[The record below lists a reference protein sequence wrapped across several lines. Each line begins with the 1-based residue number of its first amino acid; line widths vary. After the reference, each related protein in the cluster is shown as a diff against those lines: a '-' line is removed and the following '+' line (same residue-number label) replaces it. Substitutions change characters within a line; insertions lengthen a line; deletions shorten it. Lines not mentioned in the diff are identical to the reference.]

1 MAIDTYEQ
9 ALVHA
14 AKHGNQTAFSE
25 LYESYYAKVYAL
37 ARMTLQN
44 DHDAEDALQAAF
56 IKAWQSL
63 PQLADNGAFN
73 TWLQR
78 ITVNE
83 CYSMLRRRTP
93 EPMEDERLY
102 AAADDERAAELLLPE
117 DYAQREDLRQRL
129 WAIIQS
135 LSQVQRQSI
144 VLFYYDQL
152 TVEQIAQ
159 VMDCSPGTVKSRL
172 YLARRA
178 IRTEIEEQERRSGQ
192 SFYGAATLPLGQ
204 LLVRE
209 LDANAL
215 PKQTALGILQ
225 QILASAGGAAAAGAA
240 VSASAGALAG
250 TAVWKLIG
258 AIALGAAILVGAGL
272 GIRHLTRR
280 AEPAQTEP
288 EPSLSLSFPDQ
299 TAPSAEPAP
308 DPAPA
313 YRGYLE
319 LLYRREDAIKA
330 YPWYPQGE
338 DNAVV
343 SFCDLDNDG
352 IEEMLYVDVPPAESM
367 QSRLHIVGWDGDAVV
382 EHYARDWDYNAG
394 SGMRYCVFTYWRDE
408 TRHLCLYTIQ
418 GDEWTEEIY
427 ERLDDPTGSPAST
440 ELLRYEAHP
449 GEVVD
454 AVLQYERIWH
464 VGGLDAEEDAYDQTA
479 RELRNSADE
488 VLMKDPFG
496 ASRLE
501 GLEQGSTQ
509 LTWQQAVDYLTS
521 KAGPAPAEAA
531 PSAQSMDPSQIPQR
545 EALERFLDQFAFGYR
560 DRSGGTS
567 YDCTRAADGSSNILA
582 QIVSSAP
589 CVSFRTYPGPYPE
602 EHWDGGSWQWADV
615 SKSYTEYDRKAVDW
629 IAVNIFNVPE
639 DEINA
644 LIHQGYDETLF
655 YCDGVAEGE
664 AWYYAP
670 LYGVGG
676 PQTEVVI
683 TACTFDGTEYA
694 VTYDYGIVGFDERT
708 THTAVLRLKTLD
720 GTDYWS
726 LYRHDAP

>member
-56 IKAWQSL
+56 LKAWQSL

-209 LDANAL
+209 LDAGAL
-215 PKQTALGILQ
+215 PRQTALGILQ
-225 QILASAGGAAAAGAA
+225 QILASAGGAVAAGAA
-240 VSASAGALAG
+240 VSASAGAFAG
-250 TAVWKLIG
+250 TAMWKIIG
-258 AIALGAAILVGAGL
+258 AIALGAAILVSAGL

-308 DPAPA
+308 DPARLTQFISGTRIHIGVIFA
-313 YRGYLE
+313 ILCLVFYYIFLSKTRAGFRTRVVGLNRDAAEFAGIDGRKYVVLAMFIAGMFSGLAGCCE
-319 LLYRREDAIKA
+319 LLGL
-330 YPWYPQGE
+330 QGR
-338 DNAVV
+338 
-343 SFCDLDNDG
+343 
-352 IEEMLYVDVPPAESM
+352 ML
-367 QSRLHIVGWDGDAVV
+367 Q
-382 EHYARDWDYNAG
+382 N
-394 SGMRYCVFTYWRDE
+394 F
-408 TRHLCLYTIQ
+408 
-418 GDEWTEEIY
+418 
-427 ERLDDPTGSPAST
+427 SP
-440 ELLRYEAHP
+440 
-449 GEVVD
+449 
-454 AVLQYERIWH
+454 
-464 VGGLDAEEDAYDQTA
+464 
-479 RELRNSADE
+479 
-488 VLMKDPFG
+488 
-496 ASRLE
+496 
-501 GLEQGSTQ
+501 
-509 LTWQQAVDYLTS
+509 
-521 KAGPAPAEAA
+521 
-531 PSAQSMDPSQIPQR
+531 
-545 EALERFLDQFAFGYR
+545 
-560 DRSGGTS
+560 
-567 YDCTRAADGSSNILA
+567 
-582 QIVSSAP
+582 
-589 CVSFRTYPGPYPE
+589 
-602 EHWDGGSWQWADV
+602 
-615 SKSYTEYDRKAVDW
+615 
-629 IAVNIFNVPE
+629 
-639 DEINA
+639 
-644 LIHQGYDETLF
+644 
-655 YCDGVAEGE
+655 
-664 AWYYAP
+664 
-670 LYGVGG
+670 
-676 PQTEVVI
+676 
-683 TACTFDGTEYA
+683 
-694 VTYDYGIVGFDERT
+694 
-708 THTAVLRLKTLD
+708 
-720 GTDYWS
+720 
-726 LYRHDAP
+726 